1 MTGHCW
7 LQITG
12 GVNPRSL
19 AAQAPGRG
27 IKRVIVKGCGFILCA
42 PKALLAW
49 EHRVWLHVTDTHVV
63 KSLGEQ
69 IPENL
74 LRVHRLDLLLYIQ
87 SI

>member
-7 LQITG
+7 LRITG

-42 PKALLAW
+42 PKGLLVS
-49 EHRVWLHVTDTHVV
+49 ELRIWLHVTHTHVGR
-63 KSLGEQ
+63 SLGEQ
-69 IPENL
+69 N
-74 LRVHRLDLLLYIQ
+74 
-87 SI
+87 S

>member
-27 IKRVIVKGCGFILCA
+27 IKRVIVKGCRFILCA
-42 PKALLAW
+42 ESLAGMGSRNLALFHGHAW
-49 EHRVWLHVTDTHVV
+49 RQA
-63 KSLGEQ
+63 SGEQ

-74 LRVHRLDLLLYIQ
+74 LRVHRLELLLYI
-87 SI
+87 